1 MFGLFKRKT
10 TTEKL
15 HDKYKSL
22 IKQAYNLSKSN
33 RSQSDQKYYEAR
45 DLPITPIN
53 MPVIILFFL
62 SSSRNI
68 LKVLQRHNN
77 KKCSK

>member
-15 HDKYKSL
+15 NDKYKSL

-33 RSQSDQKYYEAR
+33 RSQSDQKYYEAEQ
-45 DLPITPIN
+45 
-53 MPVIILFFL
+53 ILKEIDENKL
-62 SSSRNI
+62 SS
-68 LKVLQRHNN
+68 KT
-77 KKCSK
+77 

>member
-33 RSQSDQKYYEAR
+33 RSQSDQKYYEAEQ
-45 DLPITPIN
+45 
-53 MPVIILFFL
+53 
-62 SSSRNI
+62 I
-68 LKVLQRHNN
+68 LKEIDKINL
-77 KKCSK
+77 